1 MSNYQE
7 TLSEGPPWA
16 TPAYEREYD
25 VEAER
30 RRDEERYDLEH
41 EQEPTKPNLT
51 LGDIRREQA
60 ARAAER
66 STMPDTTPTMS
77 AAEAAE
83 ARERLRAYT
92 AAQKAARAARR
103 ERREERAEEW
113 ARHKQAEAKA
123 QERINALNDEV
134 AEVNKRHTKRHDD
147 LGILR
152 VEIKQLVQA
161 RKAICGKLDA
171 AYVDRAAAR
180 SAIQKLHAEIRGDNG
195 DGAEE
200 VDHD

>member
-1 MSNYQE
+1 MSHYQE
-7 TLSEGPPWA
+7 VISEGPPWA
-16 TPAYEREYD
+16 TPAYERSYD

-30 RRDEERYDLEH
+30 RRDEERYDLAH
-41 EQEPTKPNLT
+41 EQDPAKPNLT
-51 LGDIRREQA
+51 LADIRREQA

-66 STMPDTTPTMS
+66 STMSSNTTMS

-83 ARERLRAYT
+83 AREKLRAYT